1 MYISDH
7 ILYVGVNDTDIDLF
21 EGQYKVPH
29 GMSYNSYIIKDEKT
43 AVFDTVDARKGDEW
57 LSNISAVLGGKRPD
71 YLIIQHMEPDHSAS
85 IARFLEAYPDTCVV
99 GNAKTFA
106 IAEKFFG
113 RWCIGRRSWSRTRKA
128 RRYCFQPTHSEGSGR
143 LMQK

>member
-57 LSNISAVLGGKRPD
+57 LSNVSAVLGGKRP
-71 YLIIQHMEPDHSAS
+71 
-85 IARFLEAYPDTCVV
+85 
-99 GNAKTFA
+99 
-106 IAEKFFG
+106 
-113 RWCIGRRSWSRTRKA
+113 
-128 RRYCFQPTHSEGSGR
+128 PTTS
-143 LMQK
+143 